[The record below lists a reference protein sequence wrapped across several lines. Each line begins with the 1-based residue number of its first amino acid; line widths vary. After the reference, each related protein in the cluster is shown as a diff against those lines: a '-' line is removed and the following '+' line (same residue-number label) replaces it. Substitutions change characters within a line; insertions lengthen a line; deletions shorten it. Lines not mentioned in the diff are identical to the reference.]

1 MNSCSVESPDPFSD
15 SERPGG
21 WFRFLTF
28 WEKREEGGL
37 KRVET
42 YFGINPE
49 FLTSLNRIST
59 ESIQFSHFEFS
70 RQEIWKL
77 YENRETVKILK
88 SHTIWVIWTK
98 IIWNW
103 YYNLERIQKFKFENF
118 LKSVIACQMSK
129 LNENI
134 PNVIHTHVQ
143 VQTFKLN
150 HTYYYVIHIIEYN
163 TN

>member
-1 MNSCSVESPDPFSD
+1 MNSCSVESSNPSESIPDPFSD

-28 WEKREEGGL
+28 WEREEGGL

-49 FLTSLNRIST
+49 FQTSLNRIST

-70 RQEIWKL
+70 RQEIKWKL

-103 YYNLERIQKFKFENF
+103 YFNLERIQKFKF
-118 LKSVIACQMSK
+118 L
-129 LNENI
+129 
-134 PNVIHTHVQ
+134 
-143 VQTFKLN
+143 TFWK
-150 HTYYYVIHIIEYN
+150 V
-163 TN
+163 